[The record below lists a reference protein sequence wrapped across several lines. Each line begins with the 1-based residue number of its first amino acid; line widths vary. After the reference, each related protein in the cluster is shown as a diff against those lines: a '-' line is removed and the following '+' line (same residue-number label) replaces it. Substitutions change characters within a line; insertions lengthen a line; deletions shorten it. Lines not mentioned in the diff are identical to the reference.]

1 MYSFIIRTV
10 VWTIV
15 FKLTFPVAKAVY
27 RKALN
32 KV

>member
-15 FKLTFPVAKAVY
+15 FKAAFPVAKTVY
-27 RKALN
+27 RKTLK